1 MAFGTGYNPPG
12 IYVEDV
18 SRPIVTASGAITSL
32 ACIIGPSRGYQQ
44 YVEEITL
51 TDITINGDVTS
62 GSDVITNV
70 SNISSLKVGLPIS
83 GAGIP
88 VDTVIDSFAVD
99 PEDGNTITLSNNATD
114 TDTEVE
120 LTVAGYANLYYT
132 GVIANTVVVKNSAGT
147 PLVDGEYS
155 LLIIP
160 DVPDL
165 GAETD
170 TTLVVRID
178 GGSPTNIDSTNK
190 VVVSY
195 NYVNLGYFVPGIYSD
210 YFAVSAQYG
219 DAFTIDPITKDAT
232 INSPLTTAAKIAFDN
247 GATQIMLVATNS
259 NIGNYSDQLEDA
271 YLKISSDY
279 HVGVVVPLLTVSAD
293 STMGDS
299 SSFEAFCTSFQ
310 ASINAASTAGFGRI
324 GIVGAPAT
332 LVDDLTTKTNIELH
346 TALAQNLQD
355 KRIVVAYPNRVN
367 LAIAGAKPILAAD
380 GSWLAVAYAGM
391 LASNKPNR
399 GLTKQ
404 IVSGF
409 TSFPY
414 DINLWTQNDKNNLSS
429 SGVAVTEIDR
439 LSRFTIRHGVS
450 TDMRALN
457 YREISLTRIS
467 DALFQSVYNGLEN
480 ADLIGEPIT
489 YETTSE
495 VKSILSGILERA
507 KDDEIIVDW
516 QNLLVRQE
524 TAPTGDPTV
533 IDCKFAYLPAI
544 PLNYIN
550 VEFSI
555 DLNSGTVTETPA

>member
-18 SRPIVTASGAITSL
+18 SRPIVTANGAITGL

-62 GSDVITNV
+62 GSDAITNV

-88 VDTVIDSFAVD
+88 ADTVIDSFT
-99 PEDGNTITLSNNATD
+99 ENTVNISNNATA

-120 LTVAGYANLYYT
+120 LTVAGYAPLYYT
-132 GVIANTVVVKNSAGT
+132 GVIDNTVAVKNSAGT

-165 GAETD
+165 GPETD
-170 TTLVVRID
+170 TTFVVRID
-178 GGSPTNIDSTNK
+178 GGNPTNIDSGNK

-195 NYVNLGYFVPGIYSD
+195 NYVNLGYFAPKIYSD

-219 DAFTIDPITKDAT
+219 DAFTIDPITKNAT

-259 NIGNYSDQLEDA
+259 NIGTYSDQLEDA

-279 HVGVVVPLLTVSAD
+279 HVGVVVPLLTVNAD
-293 STMGDS
+293 NTMGNS
-299 SSFEAFCTSFQ
+299 SSFGAFCTSFQ

-332 LVDDLTTKTNIELH
+332 LVDDSAPPAPKKTNIELH

-355 KRIVVAYPNRVN
+355 KRIVVAYPNRVD
-367 LAIAGAKPILAAD
+367 LAIAGASPILAAD

-429 SGVAVTEIDR
+429 NGVAVTEIDR
-439 LSRFTIRHGVS
+439 LSRFTVRHGVS

-507 KDDEIIVDW
+507 KADEIIVDW